1 MKIKLFELRIST
13 GYEPGAPAKFN
24 INFLSLST
32 SKKTRTYSPYPSNLI
47 MTNFDG
53 TTAAGST
60 ESVYPAAYRHDNTK
74 YHTKN
79 GVMDKLTAINYPKWR
94 NAFIVLLRSMNALRI
109 VQGEESE
116 PTPGNSA
123 TAKAASADF
132 EKRSGQAASAILMS
146 CSDAIAPY
154 LEGMQDPHEM
164 WNTLAERFDSTR
176 NTIGRTTI
184 LRQFQNARPVNGEP
198 IANYFGRLLNY
209 KFQLEGTNEAIS
221 DSAIKTHIFTT
232 LPDDFNITIQFL
244 MLQPEQNLSINDV
257 MDALRESDET
267 RRLMRQSHSLRTVT
281 DSNSSATS
289 GDALFTERQA
299 IFCSLCRKSG
309 HLLENCW
316 RRRQRTGPGQ
326 NNNRH
331 RISKNITCYYC
342 GEQGHIRN
350 NCPTALRGEQART
363 RSYSKTSDQPRAT
376 ASLAVGESDKLEAY

>member
-1 MKIKLFELRIST
+1 
-13 GYEPGAPAKFN
+13 
-24 INFLSLST
+24 
-32 SKKTRTYSPYPSNLI
+32 
-47 MTNFDG
+47 MTNYDG

-60 ESVYPAAYRHDNTK
+60 ESVYRHDNTK

-154 LEGMQDPHEM
+154 LEGMQDPQEM

-184 LRQFQNARPVNGEP
+184 LRQFQNARPVDGEP

-289 GDALFTERQA
+289 GDALFTSTERQA
-299 IFCSLCRKSG
+299 SFCSFCRRSG
-309 HLLENCW
+309 HL
-316 RRRQRTGPGQ
+316 
-326 NNNRH
+326 
-331 RISKNITCYYC
+331 
-342 GEQGHIRN
+342 
-350 NCPTALRGEQART
+350 
-363 RSYSKTSDQPRAT
+363 
-376 ASLAVGESDKLEAY
+376 

>member
-1 MKIKLFELRIST
+1 MSPALPRNSKHQTSLLYT
-13 GYEPGAPAKFN
+13 GAPAKFN
-24 INFLSLST
+24 IDLSSVYPSIKKDLFLSLNLVM
-32 SKKTRTYSPYPSNLI
+32 SNYE
-47 MTNFDG
+47 G

-60 ESVYPAAYRHDNTK
+60 ENTYPAAYRHDNTK

-94 NAFIVLLRSMNALRI
+94 NAFTVLLRSMNALRI

-154 LEGMQDPHEM
+154 LEGMLDPREM
-164 WNTLAERFDSTR
+164 WDTLAERFDSTR

-184 LRQFQNARPVNGEP
+184 LRQFQNARPTNGEP

-244 MLQPEQNLSINDV
+244 MLQPEKNLSINDV

-267 RRLMRQSHSLRTVT
+267 RRLMQQNNSLRTVT
-281 DSNSSATS
+281 DSNSAATS
-289 GDALFTERQA
+289 GEALYAARQSTRCA
-299 IFCSLCRKSG
+299 LCRR
-309 HLLENCW
+309 N
-316 RRRQRTGPGQ
+316 GPPMGYKYTIIYD
-326 NNNRH
+326 RH
-331 RISKNITCYYC
+331 I
-342 GEQGHIRN
+342 
-350 NCPTALRGEQART
+350 
-363 RSYSKTSDQPRAT
+363 
-376 ASLAVGESDKLEAY
+376 